1 MPLLSTFKFGM
12 LGAGVGQALGAAVAK
27 PEQPVLCIIGDG
39 AMGFHPQEIE
49 TAVRNNLHVV
59 YIVLCDKQWGMVKMN
74 QHFALRPL
82 KTMWKKT
89 LDPHESINADLGEI
103 RFDLVAKAMG
113 AHGEYVET
121 IDQLEQALLTSISVG
136 KCTVIHTEVDP
147 VKHMWAPGLRY
158 FKDMHAEPK
167 GK

>member
-1 MPLLSTFKFGM
+1 
-12 LGAGVGQALGAAVAK
+12 
-27 PEQPVLCIIGDG
+27 
-39 AMGFHPQEIE
+39 MGFHPQEVE
-49 TAVRNNLHVV
+49 TAIRNQLHVV

-74 QHFALRPL
+74 QHFALRPI
-82 KTMWKKT
+82 KTMIKKT

-103 RFDLVAKAMG
+103 RFDLLAEAMG
-113 AHGEYVET
+113 GHGEYANNVE
-121 IDQLEQALLTSISVG
+121 DLELALERSIQVG
-136 KCTVIHTEVDP
+136 KCTVIHCEVDP